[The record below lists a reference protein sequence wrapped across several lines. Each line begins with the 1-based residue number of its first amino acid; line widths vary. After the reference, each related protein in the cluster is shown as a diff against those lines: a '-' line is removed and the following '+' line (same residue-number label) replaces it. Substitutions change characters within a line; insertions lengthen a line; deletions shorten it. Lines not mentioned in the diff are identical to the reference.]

1 MTVKISVLGLQ
12 FDSALQN
19 VFNMLSIALICL
31 MQPSASEGQERL
43 RKIENQAFTYGEVL
57 EYRVHYGIIDAGE
70 AKLEVM
76 PDKKTIG
83 PLEVYHV
90 VGTGQTKGAFDWF
103 FKVRDRYESFIDAQA
118 IIPWLFVRRVYEG
131 GYKINQD
138 VTFNQV
144 KNLAISKKATIATPQ
159 NVQDLISAFYYARTI
174 DFSNVQPG
182 EIFAVDAYL
191 DDAII
196 PVKFKFVGK
205 ENISTKFGTFRC
217 LKFHPQLL
225 EGRVFK
231 NKEDMTLWVSDDE
244 NKIPIRAEAKIL
256 VGSVKMDIKGFSGLA
271 NEPLSLL
278 KK

>member
-83 PLEVYHV
+83 PREVYHV

-144 KNLAISKKATIATPQ
+144 KNLAISK
-159 NVQDLISAFYYARTI
+159 
-174 DFSNVQPG
+174 
-182 EIFAVDAYL
+182 
-191 DDAII
+191 
-196 PVKFKFVGK
+196 KFKFVGK